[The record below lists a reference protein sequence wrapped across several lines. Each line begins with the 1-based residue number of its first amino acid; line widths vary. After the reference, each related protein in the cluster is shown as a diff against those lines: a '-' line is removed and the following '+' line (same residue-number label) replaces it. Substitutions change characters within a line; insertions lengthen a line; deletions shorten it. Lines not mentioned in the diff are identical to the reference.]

1 MSWPI
6 SAVGVVSTLFRSQ
19 LSSSPCFE
27 RTSVEL
33 LKWKGESLK
42 LGIIVGIGDCSSGR
56 FIDLLFWNLPEDE
69 TKALKDDLFWDVLLW
84 RDMYAPLGV
93 KPVDVE
99 LP

>member
-1 MSWPI
+1 MSM
-6 SAVGVVSTLFRSQ
+6 LFKSQ
-19 LSSSPCFE
+19 LSSSSCFE
-27 RTSVEL
+27 RISVEL
-33 LKWKGESLK
+33 LKWRGESHK
-42 LGIIVGIGDCSSGR
+42 FGIIVGIGDCSSGR

-69 TKALKDDLFWDVLLW
+69 TRPLKDDLFWDVQLW